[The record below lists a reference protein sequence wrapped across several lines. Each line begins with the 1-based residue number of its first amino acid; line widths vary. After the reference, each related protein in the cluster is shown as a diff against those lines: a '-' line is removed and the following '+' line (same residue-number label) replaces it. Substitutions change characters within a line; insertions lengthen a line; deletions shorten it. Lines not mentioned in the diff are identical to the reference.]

1 MTRMDETRPFQIPEQ
16 TTGSGL
22 TPNVAAALSYVFG
35 LVSGVVM
42 LLIEKDRFARFHAV
56 QSILFSAAWV
66 AIWIAVSIVSTILSF
81 LPFVGFLVGWMVWL
95 ALWAGLGLGGL
106 ALWVA
111 LIVTAAQGRRLL
123 LPVIGRYAEEIA
135 AR

>member
-1 MTRMDETRPFQIPEQ
+1 MTRMDETQPLSIPEQ
-16 TTGSGL
+16 SAGSGM
-22 TPNVAAALSYVFG
+22 TPNTAGAISYVFG
-35 LVSGVVM
+35 IISGVVI
-42 LLIEKDRFARFHAV
+42 LLIEKDRFARFHAA

-66 AIWIAVSIVSTILSF
+66 AGWIAVSIVSTFLSF
-81 LPFVGFLVGWMVWL
+81 LPFVGFMVGWMLWMV
-95 ALWAGLGLGGL
+95 LWAGLGLGGL

-111 LIVTAAQGRRLL
+111 LIVMAAQGKRPV